1 MTLTTTA
8 SDAVARAA
16 AAVPEQHY
24 THHPRRGAT
33 IHRSNPSVIHRELR
47 ALDVHEGMRV
57 LEIGTGS
64 GYSGALLSQLVGD
77 EGRVVSLDINAF
89 LAKWANRIHDERG
102 LTNIGCRPADGQ
114 LGWPED
120 APYDRIIAWATPPLL
135 PATWMDQLAADGSVV
150 APLPLAQ
157 LPHVTAVARIRIQA
171 QDRQPAVTEVVHGGY
186 TEMVAQSKS
195 DEDVPGRWVDWLDYH
210 PETRWIST
218 AWRHKDTYRSYGA
231 HDALQALTSQHRH
244 TEPYTAI
251 PPGPEWYFLVS
262 CFAAT
267 GDPHLTMAGIDGG
280 FAIGHSEPGGHAAVL
295 HKEHGL
301 IIADAPDS
309 PSLTVLRS
317 WLEQWQREGTTQLTP
332 RLVTGEQTSANTG
345 WHLRLTRAS

>member
-8 SDAVARAA
+8 PDAVARAA

-24 THHPRRGAT
+24 THHPRRGST
-33 IHRSNPSVIHRELR
+33 IHRSNPAVIHRELR
-47 ALDVHEGMRV
+47 ALDVQEGMRV

-77 EGRVVSLDINAF
+77 EGRVVSLDISAF
-89 LAKWANRIHDERG
+89 LAKWANRINDERG
-102 LTNIGCRPADGQ
+102 LTNIDCRPADGQ

-150 APLPLAQ
+150 VPLPLAQ
-157 LPHVTAVARIRIQA
+157 LPHTTAVARISIQA

-218 AWRHKDTYRSYGA
+218 AWRQQDTHRSYGA
-231 HDALQALTSQHRH
+231 HDALQALAAEHRY
-244 TEPYTAI
+244 TEPYPHVPA
-251 PPGPEWYFLVS
+251 GPKWYTLVAAL
-262 CFAAT
+262 AAT
-267 GDPHLTMAGIDGG
+267 GDPHLTIAGIDGG
-280 FAIGHSEPGGHAAVL
+280 FALGHSSPGGRAALL
-295 HKEHGL
+295 HKENNL

-309 PSLTVLRS
+309 PSLAALRS
-317 WLEQWQREGTTQLTP
+317 WLEQWRREGTAHLTP
-332 RLVTGEQTSANTG
+332 RLEAGEWEGATLG
-345 WHLRLTRAS
+345 WHLRLTHV

>member
-1 MTLTTTA
+1 MTLATIE
-8 SDAVARAA
+8 SDAVAHAA
-16 AAVPEQHY
+16 AVVPEQHY

-33 IHRSNPSVIHRELR
+33 IHRSNPAAVHRELR
-47 ALDVHEGMRV
+47 ALDVREGMRV

-64 GYSGALLSQLVGD
+64 GYSGALLSHIVGSQ
-77 EGRVVSLDINAF
+77 GQVVSLDISAF
-89 LAKWANRIHDERG
+89 LAKWANRIHDERD
-102 LTNIGCRPADGQ
+102 LKNIECRPGDGQ
-114 LGWPED
+114 LGWPAD

-135 PATWMDQLAADGSVV
+135 PTAWMDQLAADGSLV

-157 LPHVTAVARIRIQA
+157 VPHVTAVARIHSDA
-171 QDRQPAVTEVVHGGY
+171 GQPVVTKVVHGGY

-218 AWRHKDTYRSYGA
+218 AWRQKDTHRSYGA
-231 HDALQALTSQHRH
+231 HDALQALDAEHRH

-251 PPGPEWYFLVS
+251 PAGPEWYSLVS

-267 GDPHLTMAGIDGG
+267 GDAHLTMAGIHGG
-280 FAIGHSEPGGHAAVL
+280 FAIGHSGPGGRAAVL
-295 HKEHGL
+295 HKEQGL

-309 PSLTVLRS
+309 PSLAALRT
-317 WLEQWQREGTTQLTP
+317 WLEQWQQEGAAQLTP
-332 RLVTGEQTSANTG
+332 RLVPGEQTGTNAG
-345 WHLRLTRAS
+345 WHLRLTRA